1 MRQSQIKILN
11 SGFVFCELTSPDAV
25 AQARHVAVSLTEV
38 DPLLW
43 HAGRGT
49 GLLLRVSYRGS
60 GRPPAIVSSPIW
72 IAASIRCPTLVASV
86 SFAHFLGRSEEE
98 TWFDPE
104 IHEKEA
110 LRKLLQPR
118 PGEWLNAA
126 EVSTLVNSPENNS
139 PAVLEPVA
147 TTTLPVA
154 LCRASTSLNFSPD
167 RFERHTSTR
176 LAVPERASQLPH
188 VTGL

>member
-1 MRQSQIKILN
+1 M
-11 SGFVFCELTSPDAV
+11 
-25 AQARHVAVSLTEV
+25 
-38 DPLLW
+38 
-43 HAGRGT
+43 
-49 GLLLRVSYRGS
+49 
-60 GRPPAIVSSPIW
+60 
-72 IAASIRCPTLVASV
+72 

-154 LCRASTSLNFSPD
+154 LCRASSSLNFSPD
-167 RFERHTSTR
+167 RFERACIDKTR
-176 LAVPERASQLPH
+176 SA
-188 VTGL
+188 